1 MIRAEGVTKIFG
13 PDGESILPL
22 LEQGKTKDEIQAE
35 TGHVVGVRD
44 ANFEIEAGE
53 VFCIMGLSGSG
64 KSTLIRCINRLI
76 EPTAG
81 RIFLND
87 GDNGEREITAM
98 DDAELRELRKR
109 DMSMVFQHFALFP
122 HRTVLANT
130 VYGLEIQR
138 RSAEESRKIGLRV
151 LDMVGLG
158 EWAQSY
164 PHELSGGM
172 QQRVGLARAL
182 ATEAR
187 VLLMDEPFSALDPLI
202 KVNMQQELVRIQK
215 DLERTILFIT
225 HDLDEAM
232 RIGDQIAIMDAGQVV
247 QIGNP
252 EEILINPKTEY
263 VANFVEHADPTGV
276 LTAGT
281 IALNFNDDQFK
292 RVEDSGELIYFVRR
306 SDPEGARFGVDRD
319 DRLQAVV
326 PAGHRER
333 VELVGLDDIADRAD
347 EMASTGRR
355 DDLALR
361 CDEKAVLR
369 TVLKGRSCSTVPT
382 VVTDADGR
390 LQGIIDEPE
399 LIRGILDKKGHREQA
414 DSNGAGP
421 EPASGGESKP

>member
-1 MIRAEGVTKIFG
+1 MIRAEGVTKVFG
-13 PDGESILPL
+13 KNEGSAIPL

-35 TGHVVGVRD
+35 TGHIVGVKD
-44 ANFEIEAGE
+44 ANFELEPGE

-64 KSTLIRCINRLI
+64 KSTLIRCVNRLI
-76 EPTAG
+76 DPTAG
-81 RIFLND
+81 RIFFKD
-87 GDNGEREITAM
+87 RENGEREITAM
-98 DDAELRELRKR
+98 NDAELRELRKH

-130 VYGLEIQR
+130 IYGLEIQHR
-138 RSAEESRKIGLRV
+138 NAEESQQVGRKV

-158 EWAQSY
+158 GWEDAY

-182 ATEAR
+182 ATEAK

-202 KVNMQQELVRIQK
+202 KVNMQRELTRIQK
-215 DLERTILFIT
+215 ELDRTILFIT

-232 RIGDQIAIMDAGQVV
+232 RIGNHIAIMDAGEVV

-252 EEILINPKTEY
+252 EDILVNPKTEY

-281 IALNFNDDQFK
+281 IVLPFDDTQFE
-292 RVEDSGELIYFVRR
+292 RVAENGELVYYVRR
-306 SDPEGARFGVDRD
+306 SHPEGFRFGIDRKR
-319 DRLQAVV
+319 RLQAVV
-326 PAGHRER
+326 RPGHHES
-333 VELVGLDDIADRAD
+333 VEIAPLVQIAEHAAEIAR
-347 EMASTGRR
+347 TGRR
-355 DDLALR
+355 DDIALR
-361 CDEKAVLR
+361 CDAQTVLR

-390 LQGIIDEPE
+390 LRGIIDEPE
-399 LIRGILDKKGHREQA
+399 LIHGILEKRGHREHAEATAA
-414 DSNGAGP
+414 DEKPSAGGAG
-421 EPASGGESKP
+421 